1 MCEQR
6 GRRKTKKQKATK
18 REKQMMDTV
27 PLASIEA
34 CFGDI
39 EDPRVTG
46 RCVYPLIE
54 VLTIAVCAVIAGAE
68 GWTDIETF
76 GKSKELWLSEFL
88 ELENGIPSHDTFG
101 DVFAIIDGET
111 FQRSFIRW
119 VERVFTV
126 TEGQVV
132 AIDGKT
138 ARRSYQDGGK
148 KGAIHMVRAWASEN
162 GITLGQR
169 KVDEKSNEITAI
181 PELLDLLNVTGCIVT
196 IDAMGCQKK
205 IAQKI
210 RDNKADYVLS
220 LKENQGKLFQDVV
233 DGFAYAD
240 QVDFADMR
248 HDYFKSVEKSHGRIE
263 IRQCWVIA
271 DPVVFEHIRHY
282 EDWADLQSIVRVH
295 RERRIGDKIEQETAY
310 YISSLDPNAQQILH
324 VTRAHWSIENC
335 LHWVLDVTF
344 REDDSRIRHQNAPQ
358 NMAVLRDI
366 ALNILKQ
373 DTSKGSLKQKRYRAA
388 LDDAFL
394 LQLLLQI

>member
-1 MCEQR
+1 MS
-6 GRRKTKKQKATK
+6 
-18 REKQMMDTV
+18 EKN

-34 CFGDI
+34 CFGDL
-39 EDPRVTG
+39 EDPRVMG
-46 RCVYPLIE
+46 RCSYPLIE
-54 VLTIAVCAVIAGAE
+54 VITIAICGVLAGSE

-76 GKSKELWLSEFL
+76 GKSKEAWLKELL

-101 DVFAIIDGET
+101 DVFAMIDGDT
-111 FQRSFIRW
+111 FQRCFIRW

-138 ARRSYQDGGK
+138 VRRSYSEGGK
-148 KGAIHMVRAWASEN
+148 QGAIHMIRAWASEN

-181 PELLDLLNVTGCIVT
+181 PELLDLLNMTGCIVT

-220 LKENQGKLFQDVV
+220 LKENQGKLYQDVV
-233 DGFAYAD
+233 DWFAHAD
-240 QVDFADMR
+240 QVDFADMV
-248 HDYFKSVEKSHGRIE
+248 HDYHKTVEKAHGRIE

-271 DPVVFEHIRHY
+271 DPVAFEHIRHY
-282 EDWADLQSIVRVH
+282 DGWPGLQSIVRVY
-295 RERRIGDKIEQETAY
+295 RERRIGDKIEQDTAY
-310 YISSLDPNAQQILH
+310 YIASLAPDAKQLLH
-324 VTRAHWSIENC
+324 ATRTHWAVENS

-388 LDDAFL
+388 LNDDFL
-394 LQLLLQI
+394 LQLLLRI